1 MALPETLECLSSLL
15 EEGGSVCLYE
25 RGDYQT
31 VPRHPDFRF
40 CIIYTSN
47 LRLGAV
53 FRIQIQRIQMFLGH
67 PDPDPLF
74 RGMDPDPVLYPDTD
88 PSIIMQK

>member
-40 CIIYTSN
+40 SIFYTRTCIFS
-47 LRLGAV
+47 V
-53 FRIQIQRIQMFLGH
+53 KFDFF
-67 PDPDPLF
+67 PL
-74 RGMDPDPVLYPDTD
+74 
-88 PSIIMQK
+88 

>member
-40 CIIYTSN
+40 SIFLISN
-47 LRLGAV
+47 LV
-53 FRIQIQRIQMFLGH
+53 ITHDIH
-67 PDPDPLF
+67 
-74 RGMDPDPVLYPDTD
+74 T
-88 PSIIMQK
+88 